1 MSEQQEPLAWYD
13 NFRHTY
19 LVKNARGVYAP
30 HTESQFKRY
39 LRGKGY
45 KAKPDEYTLT
55 SDAEEMMMELIHE
68 YDVDYSGPLAG
79 YMKGIQ
85 QFDGLRVLITTEPNI
100 IEPEPG
106 EWPLIGS
113 ILDGLFADPHDDQ
126 IMYVKGWIKWAHL
139 SLRSHKHN
147 PGQALVLT
155 GPSDVGKSLFQKII
169 TDILGG
175 RSARP
180 YQFMTEGSPF
190 NSDLFGSEHLMIDD
204 EQRSTDLRA
213 RRAFGVKIKNFT
225 ASAEGQRCHGKGA
238 NPVMLKPFWRVTISV
253 NDDPEN
259 LEMLPPLQEES
270 IQDKLI
276 VLKCRPFPMVMPDAD
291 RDDRYAAIKAELPA
305 FLHHLTEWEWPEEF
319 AGGRWGIASYCHP
332 EVATDLLA
340 MAPEGRLLTIIDS
353 IELEQ
358 DGLPTR
364 EWIGSASD
372 LLDHLRQDAHHG
384 NEVARMYQYGPAR
397 LGKHLSRLSKQI
409 PDRFHQKH
417 ATGNKHVWVIRRP
430 ADWEPDIVGTPEDL
444 I

>member
-13 NFRHTY
+13 NFGHSY

-30 HTESQFKRY
+30 HTEGQFKRY

-45 KAKPDEYTLT
+45 KAKPDEFCLT
-55 SDAEEMMMELIHE
+55 SDAEEEMMELINE

-85 QFDGLRVLITTEPNI
+85 EFDGLRVLITTEPNI

-106 EWPLIGS
+106 EWPLIEQ
-113 ILDGLFADPHDDQ
+113 IIEGLFADPIEDQ
-126 IMYVKGWIKWAHL
+126 VTHVKGWLKWGYQTLRAHKL
-139 SLRSHKHN
+139 N

-225 ASAEGQRCHGKGA
+225 ASAEGQRCHGKNA

-270 IQDKLI
+270 IKEKLI
-276 VLKCRPFPMVMPDAD
+276 VCKCRAFDMVMPDAD
-291 RDDRYAAIKAELPA
+291 REDRYAAIYAELPA
-305 FLHHLTEWEWPEEF
+305 FLHHLLEWQWPEEF
-319 AGGRWGIASYCHP
+319 NGGRWGIKSYCHP

-340 MAPEGRLLTIIDS
+340 MAPEGRLLVILDAMNF
-353 IELEQ
+353 EQ
-358 DGLPTR
+358 DGLPTS
-364 EWIGSASD
+364 EWIGSATQ
-372 LLDHLRQDAHHG
+372 LLEVLKADTNHG
-384 NEVARMYQYGPAR
+384 NEAAKMYQYGPAR
-397 LGKHLSRLSKQI
+397 LGKHLARLEHQMPERI
-409 PDRFHQKH
+409 FQKH
-417 ATGNKHVWVIRRP
+417 TTGNKKVWTIRK
-430 ADWEPDIVGTPEDL
+430 ADDWEPDYYGDAEK
-444 I
+444 